1 MFFLSKENRPSII
14 LTDDLIKIWAE
25 KTGKSEEVLRD
36 ILKHHHDYLNKKI
49 NEDPTAII
57 INIPWIGKL
66 RFNYYLGLS
75 YLSAKKKKNKVTD
88 IVHQKVTYLREILK
102 KDGRQI
108 KNFNRP
114 AVYRQ
119 YLNLTKEFSR
129 RVYDLFYIMWKKLED
144 EHNDD
149 YNKKNKSSF

>member
-1 MFFLSKENRPSII
+1 MFFLSKDNRPPII
-14 LTDDLIKIWAE
+14 LTEDIIKIWVE
-25 KTGKSEEVLRD
+25 RTGKSEEILKD

-49 NEDPTAII
+49 NEEPTAVI
-57 INIPWIGKL
+57 INIPWLGKL

-75 YLSAKKKKNKVTD
+75 YLSTKQRMNRITDPVHKKITHLKS
-88 IVHQKVTYLREILK
+88 ILK

-114 AVYRQ
+114 SLYRQ
-119 YLNLTKEFSR
+119 YYYLTKEFSR

-144 EHNDD
+144 EHNDY
-149 YNKKNKSSF
+149 YNKKNKNSF